1 MSILSNATKSR
12 SSGLVITLVGQ
23 PGTGKTS
30 TAATFPKAYLIRT
43 QGEDVP
49 RDSSLVPDSLGVTS
63 SVQFLWEQL
72 TALINDEHDYQTLII
87 DSITG
92 LELMFIQDVINSD
105 RNKPKGINQALGG
118 WGAGPAA
125 VAALHSR
132 VRNAVEIL
140 REKRNMNTVFI
151 AHADIQRIDPP
162 DNESYSQYSL
172 RLAGKSMAPYVD
184 SVDVVGFLRLETFLM
199 GDEDERK
206 IAKTSGNIV
215 LTTTLN
221 PASISKN
228 RVGIREDIVV
238 EHGKNPLEQY
248 L

>member
-30 TAATFPKAYLIRT
+30 TACTFEKAFLIRT

-49 RDSSLVPDSLGVTS
+49 RDVATMPDSLGVTDTS
-63 SVQFLWEQL
+63 QKLWDQMG
-72 TALINDEHDYQTLII
+72 ALINDEHDYKTVIF
-87 DSITG
+87 DSVTG
-92 LELMFIQDVINSD
+92 LEQLFIQEVLASD
-105 RNKPKGINQALGG
+105 KKAKGINQALGG
-118 WGAGPAA
+118 YGAGPAA
-125 VAALHSR
+125 VAAMHMR
-132 VRNAVEIL
+132 VRKGVEMM
-140 REKRNMNTVFI
+140 REKRGINIIFL

-199 GDEDERK
+199 GDDDERK